1 MARGKNKG
9 KKSEPTSEF
18 SGPLAGIPGLP
29 KLPTNVLVAL
39 TSNSSASSSA
49 SSASS
54 QQSSALLQH
63 SAQSAVI
70 EDKDKDKESK
80 TQCLHLLKDDLER
93 EAKRAKEE
101 LEKLRGEVDKLGE
114 ELAQLTVLKVEEE
127 EEKEE
132 EEGNTTSESTN
143 INNSGANNIFGKKDT
158 VKGET
163 QSGSGHRAA
172 QGEAAVAVALL
183 SGNKKV

>member
-80 TQCLHLLKDDLER
+80 TQCLQLLKDDLER

-101 LEKLRGEVDKLGE
+101 LEKLRGEVYKLGE

-127 EEKEE
+127 EEKE